1 MATESIVGGLD
12 AILSECQLKL
22 EYAGRARAL
31 RQAAQL
37 RYGPL
42 PMSFLQR
49 PSCGGFDIA
58 GFAPPKLHRSNVID
72 PALEQGGGEEVEGT
86 GAANNNNKRQ
96 KKK

>member
-12 AILSECQLKL
+12 AILSECRLKL
-22 EYAGRARAL
+22 EYAERAKAM

-49 PSCGGFDIA
+49 PSCGGFDVA
-58 GFAPPKLHRSNVID
+58 GFVPPKLRRSNAID
-72 PALEQGGGEEVEGT
+72 PALEQCGEEAEGT
-86 GAANNNNKRQ
+86 ADNKRQ